1 MERVCSLNFI
11 KIFSVFE
18 KRLNAAFQGNTKLL
32 RGGSIDYIR
41 NLEYYEYEKRLVSKK
56 DVTLEIDILFD
67 RIEDDYL
74 YYSYNIFF
82 DRNKLMFHY
91 EPTHTEHFQPHINVH
106 IGENELE
113 NSRGEGIHIIT
124 QKYHPFEILAMI
136 ERYFA

>member
-1 MERVCSLNFI
+1 MEKVCSHSFI
-11 KIFSVFE
+11 KIFAVFE
-18 KRLNAAFQGNTKLL
+18 KRLNAAFQGNTELL
-32 RGGSIDYIR
+32 RGGSINYIR
-41 NLEYYEYEKRLVSKK
+41 KSECYEYEKRLVSKN
-56 DVTLEIDILFD
+56 DLTLEIDILFD
-67 RIEDDYL
+67 RTEDDYL

-82 DRNKLMFHY
+82 GRNKLMFHY
-91 EPTHTEHFQPHINVH
+91 EPTHTEHFQPHINVY